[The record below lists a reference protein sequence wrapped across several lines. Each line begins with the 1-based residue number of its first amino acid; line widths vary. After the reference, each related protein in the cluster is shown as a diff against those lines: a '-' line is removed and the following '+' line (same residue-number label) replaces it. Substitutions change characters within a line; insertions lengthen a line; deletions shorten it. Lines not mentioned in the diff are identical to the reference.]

1 MACVVFF
8 PELWMANIETLR
20 KRRCA
25 HRTTTQSSTTSVR
38 QNFRVLHFANGQ
50 GGGRG
55 ARSSSGFVLRHKW
68 PSSSGKS

>member
-1 MACVVFF
+1 MAD
-8 PELWMANIETLR
+8 IETPR

-25 HRTTTQSSTTSVR
+25 HRATTQSSTTPVR

-55 ARSSSGFVLRHKW
+55 ACSSCGFVLRHKR
-68 PSSSGKS
+68 PSSSGKFKRVSFNIQP

>member
-1 MACVVFF
+1 MAD
-8 PELWMANIETLR
+8 IKTLG

-25 HRTTTQSSTTSVR
+25 HRATTQSSTTPVR

-55 ARSSSGFVLRHKW
+55 ARPSGGFVLRHKR
-68 PSSSGKS
+68 PSSSGKSKNR